1 MYLCEYLFVSNIVLY
16 FIYFGILNIFKNCF
30 IIVRSVYVCF
40 KKRRFSFLNN
50 LLNIYFYNFYL

>member
-50 LLNIYFYNFYL
+50 LLNIYFYL